1 MFKNYLNF
9 PALSKKLGNRSRSS
23 IHRDMR
29 DRGFPK
35 PINLGPNSV
44 VWDEAAVDEWVEQLT
59 QAEYEPRIVAP
70 GAKRGRKPRRQTES
84 TQLLLSKE
92 VAK

>member
-1 MFKNYLNF
+1 MAKRYLKF
-9 PALSKKLGNRSRSS
+9 PALSAKLGGRSRAS

-44 VWDEAAVDEWVEQLT
+44 VWDEESVDSWIEQLK
-59 QAEYEPRIVAP
+59 QNEYVPVQVAP
-70 GAKRGRKPRRQTES
+70 GVKRGRPSR
-84 TQLLLSKE
+84 KE
-92 VAK
+92 VQHASL

>member
-1 MFKNYLNF
+1 MEANMAKRYLKF
-9 PALSKKLGNRSRSS
+9 PALSAKLGGRSRAS

-44 VWDEAAVDEWVEQLT
+44 VWDEEEVDTWIEQLK
-59 QAEYEPRIVAP
+59 QSKYVPAQVAP
-70 GAKRGRKPRRQTES
+70 GAQKGRKSRGTQTAGG
-84 TQLLLSKE
+84 TRH
-92 VAK
+92 AF